1 MVLTI
6 FQIDGDKFP
15 GMILGGCLLVTW
27 LTRATF
33 SFLCRHHRHHL
44 QPYLRRHRQQS
55 TSSSIII
62 IVNITVVIVVALIN
76 KDRAHSLEMVSP
88 LIPCWLLPLSPIA
101 RSNSNSPHRQ
111 HCPPLRHCWPPLFR
125 SPKKICP
132 FTTSTFFPIV
142 KTTSDWIPQQRLKN
156 NFYTFQTENK
166 NQKDPPSVYCSESS
180 LPVFPPQCHRLIG
193 ILNNCP
199 KVVPTV

>member
-1 MVLTI
+1 MMMVLTM
-6 FQIDGDKFP
+6 DGDKFP

-33 SFLCRHHRHHL
+33 SFLCRHHRHHR
-44 QPYLRRHRQQS
+44 QHHLRRHRQQS

-62 IVNITVVIVVALIN
+62 IVNITVVIIVALIN

-101 RSNSNSPHRQ
+101 RSTSNSSHRQ

-156 NFYTFQTENK
+156 NFLSRYFSNGKQESK
-166 NQKDPPSVYCSESS
+166 ESISSVESS